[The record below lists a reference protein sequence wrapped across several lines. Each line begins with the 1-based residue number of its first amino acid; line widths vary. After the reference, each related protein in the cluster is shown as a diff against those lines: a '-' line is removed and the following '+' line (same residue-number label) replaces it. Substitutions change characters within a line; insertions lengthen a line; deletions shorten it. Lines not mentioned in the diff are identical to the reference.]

1 MEITPY
7 SRVCKNLNKHQ
18 YQILSSI
25 SKYLNTPIYFFGS
38 CIRDDFVKNSSDI
51 DVILFTENIEK
62 TRILLEEKIKS
73 LSNGILSYK
82 TLKMIMDT
90 HGDSS
95 NVTFDYLFRLKLS
108 QHSTIDL
115 VISKIKNKNAR
126 LMHDYYVS
134 AKINNNPLLYILL
147 YITKML
153 YHYGFMDYSTYL
165 QIKRS
170 VSGMYN
176 KAITVMEIKSYTEL

>member
-62 TRILLEEKIKS
+62 TKALLEEKIRN
-73 LSNGILSYK
+73 LSDGILSYK
-82 TLKMIMDT
+82 ILKMIMDT
-90 HGDSS
+90 HGDAS
-95 NVTFDYLFRLKLS
+95 NVTFDYLFRLKLYNY
-108 QHSTIDL
+108 Q
-115 VISKIKNKNAR
+115 N
-126 LMHDYYVS
+126 
-134 AKINNNPLLYILL
+134 LLTL
-147 YITKML
+147 
-153 YHYGFMDYSTYL
+153 FF
-165 QIKRS
+165 
-170 VSGMYN
+170 
-176 KAITVMEIKSYTEL
+176 

>member
-25 SKYLNTPIYFFGS
+25 SKYLDTPIYFFGS
-38 CIRDDFVKNSSDI
+38 CIRGDFVKNSSDI

-62 TRILLEEKIKS
+62 TKVMLEEKIVS
-73 LSNGILSYK
+73 LSSGILSYK
-82 TLKMIMDT
+82 ILKMIMDT
-90 HGDSS
+90 RGDSS
-95 NVTFDYLFRLKLS
+95 RVTFDYLVRLKLS

-115 VISKIKNKNAR
+115 VISDIKNKNAR

-134 AKINNNPLLYILL
+134 SKINNNPFLYILL

-153 YHYGFMDYSTYL
+153 YHYGFIHYSMYL

-176 KAITVMEIKSYTEL
+176 KAITVMEIKPYTEL

>member
-1 MEITPY
+1 
-7 SRVCKNLNKHQ
+7 
-18 YQILSSI
+18 
-25 SKYLNTPIYFFGS
+25 
-38 CIRDDFVKNSSDI
+38 
-51 DVILFTENIEK
+51 
-62 TRILLEEKIKS
+62 LEEKIKS

-115 VISKIKNKNAR
+115 VISNIKNKNAR

>member
-1 MEITPY
+1 
-7 SRVCKNLNKHQ
+7 
-18 YQILSSI
+18 
-25 SKYLNTPIYFFGS
+25 
-38 CIRDDFVKNSSDI
+38 
-51 DVILFTENIEK
+51 
-62 TRILLEEKIKS
+62 LEEKIKS

>member
-1 MEITPY
+1 
-7 SRVCKNLNKHQ
+7 
-18 YQILSSI
+18 
-25 SKYLNTPIYFFGS
+25 
-38 CIRDDFVKNSSDI
+38 
-51 DVILFTENIEK
+51 
-62 TRILLEEKIKS
+62 
-73 LSNGILSYK
+73 
-82 TLKMIMDT
+82 MIMDT

-115 VISKIKNKNAR
+115 VISNIKNKNAR

-176 KAITVMEIKSYTEL
+176 KAITVMEIKPYTEL